1 MLESGLQYLISKHL
15 VSNSMYIAFENLPT
29 QARVW
34 IYQADR
40 KMSAGEEAKVNS
52 SMKSFCEQWVAHG
65 QPLQTSFKIEH
76 NQFLIVA
83 VDEGFNNASGCSI
96 DGSVRMLKGFQIEL
110 GLNFL
115 DPSKIAFLIDD
126 EISLFPR
133 TELKALFA
141 SGKLTNATLTFN
153 NLVATKADFESQWKI
168 VAEKS
173 WMVKYLPSPTLIR

>member
-1 MLESGLQYLISKHL
+1 MYTPFEHL
-15 VSNSMYIAFENLPT
+15 PAH
-29 QARVW
+29 ARVW
-34 IYQADR
+34 VYQADR
-40 KMSAGEEAKVNS
+40 KMSASEEAEVNS

-96 DGSVRMLKGFQIEL
+96 DGSVRMLKSFQTEL
-110 GLNFL
+110 NLNFL
-115 DPSKIAFLIDD
+115 DPSKIAFLIDG

-141 SGKLTNATLTFN
+141 GGKLNNSILTFN
-153 NLVATKADFESQWKI
+153 NLVPTKADFENQWEI
-168 VAEKS
+168 AVEKS
-173 WMVKYLPSPTLIR
+173 WMAKYLPNPTLIG